1 MPALE
6 KIEKE
11 NLHIQKERYEIVNRR
26 RYEDDSDDVSLFTG
40 SQVPTTFSLVPD
52 TAAVATE
59 PEVDEMGRSRR
70 EDDTAPRSAV
80 RIARRAARSRRIAV
94 KYPNSATSEE
104 ESTWTDDELSPGDS
118 SDLGDALLSLR
129 DSLGKLFEDVKAD
142 DFRDPDLGIR
152 RKFEEWRDKFGE
164 EYQNAFGGLALVGVW
179 EFWARVEMALWN
191 PFEVSFC
198 HSCFADVSILTR
210 GENRSSNWRK
220 HHLD

>member
-1 MPALE
+1 M
-6 KIEKE
+6 
-11 NLHIQKERYEIVNRR
+11 HIQKERYEIVNRR

-40 SQVPTTFSLVPD
+40 AQVPTAFSLIPVVV
-52 TAAVATE
+52 TEATE

-70 EDDTAPRSAV
+70 EDDTGPRSAV
-80 RIARRAARSRRIAV
+80 RIARRSARTRRIAV
-94 KYPNSATSEE
+94 KFSNSATQEE

-129 DSLGKLFEDVKAD
+129 DSLGELFEDVKAD

-191 PFEVSFC
+191 PFEVSFRWYT
-198 HSCFADVSILTR
+198 AIDIGILTG
-210 GENRSSNWRK
+210 GEYRSSNWQRRR
-220 HHLD
+220 LD